1 MKTKLLVLV
10 LLVAMLATL
19 LFSMTSCGLF
29 GGDDDD
35 TTTTTSQTPPRGPGE
50 VTTAGTPAE
59 RVPSGWG
66 PEEGIN

>member
-19 LFSMTSCGLF
+19 LFSLTSCGLF
-29 GGDDDD
+29 GGNDDE
-35 TTTTTSQTPPRGPGE
+35 TTAVTTKEPPRGPS
-50 VTTAGTPAE
+50 TTTSPIPAE

-66 PEEGIN
+66 PEEGIS

>member
-29 GGDDDD
+29 GGDDETSTS
-35 TTTTTSQTPPRGPGE
+35 TTQTPPRGPGE
-50 VTTAGTPAE
+50 VTTGSTPAE